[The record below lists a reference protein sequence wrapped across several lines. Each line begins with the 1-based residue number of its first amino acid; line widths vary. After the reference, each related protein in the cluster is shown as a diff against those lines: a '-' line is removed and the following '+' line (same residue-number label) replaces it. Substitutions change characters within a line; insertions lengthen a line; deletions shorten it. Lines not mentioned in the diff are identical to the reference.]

1 MYTSFFGLNEKPFAI
16 TPDPRYLY
24 LSERHTEALAHLA
37 YGISEAG
44 GFIQL
49 TGEVGTGKT
58 TVLRSLLQQLPPHC
72 DVALI
77 LNPRVTPAEF
87 LLGICDELHV
97 RVPEGAAGSV
107 KSLVDL
113 LTHFLLDAH
122 GRSRRIVLM
131 VDEAQNLDA
140 DVLEQVRLL
149 TNLETATQKLLQII
163 LIGQPELREVL
174 ARPELRQLAQRIT
187 GRYHLE
193 ALKKEE
199 TIAYV
204 RHRARVAGA
213 NRDLFTPGAQRELH
227 RLSGGVPRIINVI
240 ADRALLGAYT
250 REQPVANGALVR
262 RAASEVYGRPVLA
275 PWLRWLAL
283 GGAAAGIALLGF
295 VLWRAWP
302 TLDRTEAP
310 AVAAKAAEQPAAA
323 PAPAPPPREALG
335 AVLARDAA
343 STTADAAFGS
353 LFSLWGAAF
362 LPGNGLACDQ
372 ALGARP
378 GLRVAARL
386 ARAAQADQSP
396 GDPLA
401 RGRRGHGAPGRA
413 VGARRRRRAA
423 PRRRRRGARA
433 GRGARRLLVRR
444 VPRAVAA
451 AGRGAAAPA
460 RRDARRRRALAAPGT
475 PAAFRPAG
483 HRRRRLLRRRAA
495 AAGRELPAQPPP
507 RRGRRRRPAD
517 AARARRRARPAG
529 HADPRARRAAGGR
542 MSFIL
547 DALRKSEIERQR
559 QSGPSMAEFPIA
571 REDRR
576 LPVALIAIGFLL
588 AVNLAVVLFFMLRDD
603 ARTRRGSGATAGA
616 AAPAPAASAPAAGAA
631 ASPAPQGPLQSQLG
645 DATSIEEP
653 PAIYYD
659 DAATLPPDAPDPT
672 LMPDTPVSSP
682 SVVYDDAPPTQAAS
696 GGVPQGLPE
705 LSVDLHVFAA
715 DPAKRAVFINGR
727 RYTQGAQI
735 AEGPVV
741 EEITREGAVLSYRG
755 RRFVLPRL

>member
-174 ARPELRQLAQRIT
+174 SRPELRQLAQRIT

-275 PWLRWLAL
+275 PWMRWVAL
-283 GGAAAGIALLGF
+283 GGAVAGIALLGF

-302 TLDRTEAP
+302 TLDRPEAP

-323 PAPAPPPREALG
+323 PAPAPSPREALG

-353 LFSLWGAAF
+353 LFSLWGAAY
-362 LPGNGLACDQ
+362 LPGSGLACDQ
-372 ALGARP
+372 ALAHGLACVWQRGSLAQLKLINRP
-378 GLRVAARL
+378 AILSLVDAEGTAHQVVL
-386 ARAAQADQSP
+386 
-396 GDPLA
+396 
-401 RGRRGHGAPGRA
+401 

-423 PRRRRRGARA
+423 PRRRRRSARA
-433 GRGARRLLVRR
+433 GRGTCRLLVRR

-451 AGRGAAAPA
+451 AGRGAAAAA

-475 PAAFRPAG
+475 PAAFAACRPPPTATTSTPNCSSWSKSFQ
-483 HRRRRLLRRRAA
+483 RSRRLAVDGV
-495 AAGRELPAQPPP
+495 AGLQTQLVL
-507 RRGRRRRPAD
+507 D
-517 AARARRRARPAG
+517 AALGTAG

-603 ARTRRGSGATAGA
+603 GGRDAEAARTAGA
-616 AAPAPAASAPAAGAA
+616 AAPAPVASAPAAGR
-631 ASPAPQGPLQSQLG
+631 SR
-645 DATSIEEP
+645 DACARRARCNRSS
-653 PAIYYD
+653 
-659 DAATLPPDAPDPT
+659 AT
-672 LMPDTPVSSP
+672 
-682 SVVYDDAPPTQAAS
+682 
-696 GGVPQGLPE
+696 
-705 LSVDLHVFAA
+705 
-715 DPAKRAVFINGR
+715 R
-727 RYTQGAQI
+727 RRSRNRPRSTTTMRRRWR
-735 AEGPVV
+735 PMRR
-741 EEITREGAVLSYRG
+741 TRR
-755 RRFVLPRL
+755 